1 MASIIYLDDDLI
13 QHMLMKKLLKIHIP
27 GSSTEFFHEPEKLKI
42 WLQENKADLILS
54 DLNLEGESGWD
65 LVEDFM
71 KISDA
76 PIVFITGHASP
87 DDKKKAK
94 NFPQVKQVLEKP
106 LEKEDWE
113 KIASLI

>member
-1 MASIIYLDDDLI
+1 MASIIYLDDDMI

-27 GSSTEFFHEPEKLKI
+27 ESNTQFFHEPEKLKI

-65 LVEDFM
+65 LVEDFT

-76 PIVFITGHASP
+76 P
-87 DDKKKAK
+87 KKRKI
-94 NFPQVKQVLEKP
+94 FPR
-106 LEKEDWE
+106 
-113 KIASLI
+113 